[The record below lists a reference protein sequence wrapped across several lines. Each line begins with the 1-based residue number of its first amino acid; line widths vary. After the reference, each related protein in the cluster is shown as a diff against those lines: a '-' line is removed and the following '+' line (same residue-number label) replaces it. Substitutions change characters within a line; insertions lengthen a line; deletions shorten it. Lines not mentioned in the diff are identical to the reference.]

1 MFAFPASLASLGED
15 TMATALSYPGGPGV
29 QGGAKSLLRAATAA
43 FLNAAHEGVGYPYRR
58 FTEPGNMKAAVDA
71 ALASGSRDQMITL
84 AAQLDD
90 ANNLGCPL
98 S

>member
-1 MFAFPASLASLGED
+1 
-15 TMATALSYPGGPGV
+15 MATALSYPGGPGV